1 MKRKFLLLV
10 CAVLGMLQANAYTT
24 ANLVSDG
31 WSLAPNFS
39 NNKDYVYVF
48 VDAGT
53 SGYAV
58 SGITTT
64 VDWRLS
70 DGPIPTYQT
79 LSSPFTTPLEVW
91 TIETR
96 NDGYALRNIV
106 SQDYFNS
113 NQGGTGGGWRDHM
126 NSDYATGSFIFE
138 TISEGKYH
146 LKGVSSNS
154 YVGPWNND
162 LNVSDNVAI
171 AANKDPNASIG
182 ADPGPTSG
190 FYIYKMAKATYAL
203 KYLQNCPNLTAPVD
217 VSFLIENPTIYQ
229 GGSATD
235 LPAGWL
241 NYDNHTTDDRK
252 YTEGTNNTKLIG
264 YRSAGWLENHTL
276 DFDYYSGVNNLS
288 RGQYTVSADVSCDK
302 NHADLYICN
311 TSSYSK
317 ISTAMNSS
325 SGNIS
330 ASVAVGDNESIS
342 IGLEANISINNT
354 SATATADNFRL
365 QVNPYLSTMATA
377 LSFPGSTSLTAG
389 VWYYYD
395 IPAEKS
401 YDFTSS
407 AAATIYYTQAAD
419 PLLDASTSS
428 EAFTTGQTKDISLF
442 AGRVYFKASEA
453 TTFSVAYR
461 YNVGS
466 ATLSNADGS
475 YTQNSTFSVTYSA
488 ATNDPNASVAFVPSS
503 MATVNGN
510 EVALSSV
517 DDGFSLNLGSLTAN
531 TDYVISIPAG
541 VYGYT
546 GHSMNSAI
554 NVTLHTPAAF
564 DGVYCLYDA
573 DDELFLG
580 RGANHGTEASADKYG
595 IPFNLVTDAS
605 GVSSIEFVDWTGVYL
620 FITGT
625 AVYTDN
631 ASTGW
636 RFVPTTDGF
645 YLRNSDL
652 TVYTTHSSGSY
663 GEYLHTTVTEGEA
676 TVWTLKTKS
685 ERDAIIAAYHAENMS
700 NVITASG
707 ISTTAG
713 DFETFLSNN
722 CNSEDLTSLIG
733 TATFTTDGKGDW
745 DWSQV
750 RAQDNQPAYGAGFA
764 ELWNATGTYSQTI
777 GKENLPAGIYKITV
791 QGYERRKDN
800 VAATAL
806 YTAGYNLVSTFLSAN
821 GEQVRFTDW
830 NEVEEKPINT
840 SGAVTAFGKGEAVN
854 TVYVYLDGNT
864 DLNLMVRKP
873 NYIWDCWIIMNNFT
887 LTRYE
892 QTEVTMKTSKA
903 GSYGTFIAPFDVE
916 IPSGITAYTVTG
928 HEGNRLT
935 LSDVDGTIPANT
947 PVVVYSDNAI
957 NQTFKGKDGSNGVT
971 SYSEGLLT
979 GFYTAQTIPAGSYVL
994 QTQDNR
1000 QAFYK
1005 LASAATANQV
1015 NRAYLTVPASNAK
1028 AFFFYLDDADAI
1040 SDVRSKMEDGR
1051 SEIFNLAGQRVSKL
1065 QKGVNIVNGKK
1076 VLVK

>member
-1 MKRKFLLLV
+1 MKRKFLFLV
-10 CAVLGMLQANAYTT
+10 CAVLCILQANAYTT
-24 ANLVSDG
+24 DDLLSDG
-31 WSLAPNFS
+31 WSVAPNFS
-39 NNKDYVYVF
+39 SNKDYVYVF
-48 VDAGT
+48 VDAGSGEYVMT
-53 SGYAV
+53 SNP
-58 SGITTT
+58 
-64 VDWRLS
+64 S
-70 DGPIPTYQT
+70 DAGARPQYMA
-79 LSSPFTTPLEVW
+79 LVNPFTNPKVVW
-91 TIETR
+91 TIESR
-96 NDGYALRNIV
+96 NDGYALRNIDT
-106 SQDYFNS
+106 QYYFNTNTNGYDNFMAS
-113 NQGGTGGGWRDHM
+113 T
-126 NSDYATGSFIFE
+126 YETGSFDIIANGVKYDLKR
-138 TISEGKYH
+138 ISGTQ
-146 LKGVSSNS
+146 GDGW
-154 YVGPWNND
+154 YVGPWGSPSAVNTSAHPGGGYEN
-162 LNVSDNVAI
+162 I
-171 AANKDPNASIG
+171 AANKA
-182 ADPGPTSG
+182 TSLG
-190 FYIYKMAKATYAL
+190 FYIYQMAKATYAK
-203 KYLQNCPNLTAPVD
+203 KYLQNCPNLTGLVD
-217 VSFLIENPTIYQ
+217 LSFMIENPTIYQ
-229 GGSATD
+229 AGANTSLPTGWSNYGGHD
-235 LPAGWL
+235 
-241 NYDNHTTDDRK
+241 TDDGR
-252 YTEGTNNTKLIG
+252 YTESTLDTRLCA
-264 YRSAGWLENHTL
+264 YRQISAGFIGSETGKL
-276 DFDYYSGVNNLS
+276 DFDYYTSVASLPKGKYRVNS
-288 RGQYTVSADVSCDK
+288 KVSITEHIDVY
-302 NHADLYICN
+302 LYICGASKESVSIKNQKNVVATTGYLDVAESSDITIGMEADASKTVWNSTN
-311 TSSYSK
+311 TLDAY
-317 ISTAMNSS
+317 
-325 SGNIS
+325 
-330 ASVAVGDNESIS
+330 
-342 IGLEANISINNT
+342 
-354 SATATADNFRL
+354 ADNFQL
-365 QVNPYLSTMATA
+365 QVNPYLSTMATG
-377 LSFPGSTSLTAG
+377 LSFPGSVSLTAG

-395 IPAEKS
+395 IPAANS

-407 AAATIYYTQAAD
+407 AAATISYTTAAD
-419 PLLDASTSS
+419 PLLDAATTS
-428 EAFTTGQTKDISLF
+428 EAFTTGQTKAISLPK
-442 AGRVYFKASEA
+442 GRVYFKASAA
-453 TTFSVAYR
+453 TTFSVEYS

-466 ATLSNADGS
+466 VTLSSADGS
-475 YTQNSTFSVTYSA
+475 YIQNNTFSVNFPDA
-488 ATNDPNASVAFVPSS
+488 ATKDPNASAALVASS
-503 MATVNGN
+503 KATVNGN

-517 DDGFSLNLGSLTAN
+517 TNGFSLNLGSLTAN

-685 ERDAIIAAYHAENMS
+685 ERDAIIAAYPAENMS
-700 NVITASG
+700 NVIIASG

-791 QGYERRKDN
+791 QGYERRKAN

-830 NEVEEKPINT
+830 NEVEEKPTNT

-864 DLNLMVRKP
+864 DLTLMVRKP
-873 NYIWDCWIIMNNFT
+873 NYIWDCWIIFNNFT
-887 LTRYE
+887 LTRYD

-1040 SDVRSKMEDGR
+1040 NDVRSKMEDGR